1 MKEIIKERTKVEKYT
16 VYQAVDGT
24 EFDFKE
30 DCERYDNSAQGVLRG
45 KLRPLIVNDEW
56 NGWDLMGGNDDNQ
69 VIAVAVP
76 HESDIDII
84 LQNYYCDH
92 PWILQDSNVARK
104 EKLVAAVNQAYK
116 DQDVIL
122 FGINCDGNLYLIDT
136 RYNIIK
142 RLEDLTKKE
151 EEKDA

>member
-45 KLRPLIVNDEW
+45 KLKSLIVNDEW
-56 NGWDLMGGNDDNQ
+56 NGWDLMGGNEDNQ

-92 PWILQDSNVARK
+92 PWILQDSNVAMK

-122 FGINCDGNLYLIDT
+122 FGINCDGDYYFINS
-136 RYNIIK
+136 RQNIIDNLNVLK
-142 RLEDLTKKE
+142 QEII
-151 EEKDA
+151 

>member
-56 NGWDLMGGNDDNQ
+56 NGWDLMGGNEDNQ
-69 VIAVAVP
+69 VIAVAAP

-116 DQDVIL
+116 DQDIIL

-142 RLEDLTKKE
+142 RLEDLTKKK
-151 EEKDA
+151 EEKE